1 MNEEKII
8 SIIGPN
14 IERCRPGDWEHAQRV
29 VRWVKELGVGREDLE
44 LLIVAGY
51 VHDIGWRDIVSKDK
65 LTFEKLLE
73 MEPQAN
79 QNSEPYVREV
89 LTQLEYND
97 SQINK
102 VLKLVSA
109 ADKHGSE
116 NDDEE
121 IIVDADQL
129 SKLDIDHLKDKFQ
142 KTEWLKMYEIWKDNF
157 DTRIKTRQAKAL
169 YPDLLK
175 SLEASIKESL

>member
-8 SIIGPN
+8 SIIRPN
-14 IERCRPGDWEHAQRV
+14 IERCRPGDWEHAKRV
-29 VRWVKELGVGREDLE
+29 VRWVKELGTGREDLE

-51 VHDIGWRDIVSKDK
+51 IHDIGWRDIVSKDK

-89 LTQLEYND
+89 LTQLEYD
-97 SQINK
+97 ESQISK
-102 VLKLVSA
+102 VLRLVSA
-109 ADKHGSE
+109 ADKHKSE
-116 NDDEE
+116 SEDEE

-129 SKLDIDHLKDKFQ
+129 SKLNIDHLKDKFQ
-142 KTEWLKMYEIWKDNF
+142 KTEWFKMYEIWADNF
-157 DTRIKTRQAKAL
+157 SNRIKTQKAKIL

-175 SLEASIKESL
+175 SLEASIKESI